1 MAMPVSAP
9 AVNFGQGVS
18 NAWTDVARIIP
29 KIAAFLVILIVGYLI
44 ARVLQKAV
52 VKVLGKVDIDR
63 LVARGGVK
71 TAISRSQYDAAG
83 ILGKIVFYAVML
95 FVLSIAF
102 GVFGPSPVNSY
113 LHAVIAYLPRL
124 FAAIVI
130 IVVAALIA
138 GGVKT
143 IVTDLVGGL
152 SYGALMANV
161 ASIAILFLGVIAAL
175 DQLQIA
181 TAVVNA
187 VLYAVLAAAVGI
199 AIVAIGGGGIT
210 PMRRRWDNVLG
221 TYDSEKHNVRTEV
234 RQSKERRQA
243 QRAEAARVQSE
254 PAAPD
259 QAAPGWAASGQ
270 TPTGQAP
277 TGRPEQAAPVPPEPD
292 PAYAAPNR
300 TQPTRSAGGVY
311 DQAAYPADR
320 VVDVSEPDPRTN
332 QAADPVDP
340 RAYRSPD
347 PHAEPITRPL
357 PRQ

>member
-259 QAAPGWAASGQ
+259 QAAP
-270 TPTGQAP
+270 
-277 TGRPEQAAPVPPEPD
+277 VPPEPD